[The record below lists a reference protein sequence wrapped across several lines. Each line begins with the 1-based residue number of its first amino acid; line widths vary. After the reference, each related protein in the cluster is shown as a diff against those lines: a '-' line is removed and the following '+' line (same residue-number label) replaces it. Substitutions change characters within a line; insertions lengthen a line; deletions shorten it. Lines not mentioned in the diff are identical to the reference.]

1 MSDYTKS
8 QKKKIERKKMFRE
21 VEIFFK
27 SRMQIKKLSKNQ
39 TKQLKKL
46 IKSVQKD
53 GENSINE
60 N

>member
-53 GENSINE
+53 GENNVNE